1 MNVQA
6 PVSPF
11 TDRVVLCGDAGSTRL
26 FKDGIGAAYI
36 MGKAAARTAVF
47 QGVGKEH
54 FLREYYPVYKS
65 IINDNLF
72 GKFLFSV
79 TDIVK
84 RYKALTKGMLAV
96 VQKEQEDTDNQ
107 KVMSSILWDM
117 FTGNERYKNIFMR
130 SMNVQM
136 NLGLMSRV
144 AKALI
149 MR

>member
-1 MNVQA
+1 
-6 PVSPF
+6 
-11 TDRVVLCGDAGSTRL
+11 
-26 FKDGIGAAYI
+26 

-54 FLREYYPVYKS
+54 FLKEYYPVYES

-130 SMNVQM
+130 SMNVRM

-149 MR
+149 MH